1 MSFSSQ
7 TTTRPA
13 SCGVSDNGSV
23 VLTDNL
29 VARPNSTPGLAG
41 SATVRMTGSH
51 ATLQAHGLESASASG
66 QTPTLYRFDADAGG
80 ASKITLTDA
89 INITHNNLEVN
100 LNGFVVPSQGMLLFD
115 GDQAL
120 AGNRIFGTFDNL
132 TVDGTLNPVNYSVT
146 YNQALGDILLTVVP
160 EPASLAVLVP
170 ERRC

>member
-1 MSFSSQ
+1 
-7 TTTRPA
+7 
-13 SCGVSDNGSV
+13 
-23 VLTDNL
+23 LTDNL

-66 QTPTLYRFDADAGG
+66 QVPTTYRFDADAGG

-89 INITHNNLEVN
+89 INITHNNLVVN
-100 LNGFVVPSQGMLLFD
+100 LNGFVVPNQGMLLFD

-132 TVDGTLNPVNYSVT
+132 TVNGVLNPPNYSVI
-146 YNQALGDILLTVVP
+146 YNQVLGDISLQLAP
-160 EPASLAVLVP
+160 EPTSLAALAAGAALLI
-170 ERRC
+170 RRRRQPVVGA

>member
-1 MSFSSQ
+1 M
-7 TTTRPA
+7 
-13 SCGVSDNGSV
+13 
-23 VLTDNL
+23 
-29 VARPNSTPGLAG
+29 
-41 SATVRMTGSH
+41 
-51 ATLQAHGLESASASG
+51 
-66 QTPTLYRFDADAGG
+66 YRFDADAGG

-132 TVDGTLNPVNYSVT
+132 TVDGTLNPANYSVT

-160 EPASLAVLVP
+160 EPASVAVLAGRSGAADPPPSSTVRQRLNRSH
-170 ERRC
+170 RRGGFVRLPSLRPWRIRSATPPRPLSPSAPWKRRS